1 MNKLLLKDWYVICR
15 KDEIDENKI
24 LLKYV
29 FDQEIIIWKKKERIM
44 AWENLCIHRGSRLSL
59 GSINNGIL
67 KCAYHGWEY
76 NQDAQCV
83 KIPSQPDIKIPK
95 KACVK
100 SYKVIEKM
108 NMVWINLSKE
118 ANDFVNIKEFN
129 ESNFNHVASGPY
141 IMNASAPRAI
151 ENFLD
156 VAHFPFVHENH
167 LGVKDKPMIDD
178 YDVVSSNKGIHAS
191 NVKVFQPNPDGTNK
205 SGEVIYDYHVH
216 SPFVASLGKDVSKN
230 ERFVLVF
237 YVTPISET
245 ESMIYTLTLMNFGKL
260 DDKIVRDYQD
270 FITAQDVPI
279 VESQRPELLPMDL
292 QEELS
297 IRSDKISIAYRRY
310 LKKMNISFGV
320 A

>member
-15 KDEIDENKI
+15 KEEIEENKI

-108 NMVWINLSKE
+108 NMVWINLSKD

-245 ESMIYTLTLMNFGKL
+245 KSMIYTLTLMNFGKL

-320 A
+320 S

>member
-15 KDEIDENKI
+15 KDEIEENKI

-108 NMVWINLSKE
+108 NIVWINLSKE

-191 NVKVFQPNPDGTNK
+191 NIKIFQPNPDGTNK

>member
-59 GSINNGIL
+59 GYINNGIL

-108 NMVWINLSKE
+108 NMVWINLSKDT
-118 ANDFVNIKEFN
+118 NDFVNIKEFN
-129 ESNFNHVASGPY
+129 ENNFNHVASGPY
-141 IMNASAPRAI
+141 IMKASAPRVI

-191 NVKVFQPNPDGTNK
+191 NVKIFQPNPDGTNK

>member
-15 KDEIDENKI
+15 KDEIEENKI

-95 KACVK
+95 KARVK

-191 NVKVFQPNPDGTNK
+191 NIKIFQPNPDGTNK

>member
-15 KDEIDENKI
+15 KEEIEENKI

>member
-15 KDEIDENKI
+15 KDEIEENKI

-118 ANDFVNIKEFN
+118 TNDFVNIKEFN

>member
-15 KDEIDENKI
+15 KDEIEENKI

-118 ANDFVNIKEFN
+118 TNDFVNIKEFN

-191 NVKVFQPNPDGTNK
+191 DVKVFQPNPDGTNK

-216 SPFVASLGKDVSKN
+216 SPFVASLGKDVSKKK
-230 ERFVLVF
+230 RFVLVF

-245 ESMIYTLTLMNFGKL
+245 KSMIYTLTLMNFGKL

-270 FITAQDVPI
+270 FITAQDIPI

-320 A
+320 S

>member
-15 KDEIDENKI
+15 KEEIEENKI

-108 NMVWINLSKE
+108 NMVWINLSKDT
-118 ANDFVNIKEFN
+118 NDFVNIKEFN

-191 NVKVFQPNPDGTNK
+191 NVKIFQPNPDGTNK

-320 A
+320 S

>member
-141 IMNASAPRAI
+141 IINASAPRAI

-191 NVKVFQPNPDGTNK
+191 NVKIFQPNPDGTNK

-237 YVTPISET
+237 YVTPISEA

>member
-15 KDEIDENKI
+15 KDEIEENKI

-191 NVKVFQPNPDGTNK
+191 NVKIFQPNPDGTNK

>member
-15 KDEIDENKI
+15 KDEIEENKI

-118 ANDFVNIKEFN
+118 TNDFVNIKEFN

-141 IMNASAPRAI
+141 LMKASAPRVI

-167 LGVKDKPMIDD
+167 LGVKDKPIIDD

-245 ESMIYTLTLMNFGKL
+245 KSMIYTLTLMNFGKL

-310 LKKMNISFGV
+310 LKKLNISFGV
-320 A
+320 S

>member
-1 MNKLLLKDWYVICR
+1 
-15 KDEIDENKI
+15 
-24 LLKYV
+24 
-29 FDQEIIIWKKKERIM
+29 M

-191 NVKVFQPNPDGTNK
+191 NIKIFQPNPDGTNK

>member
-15 KDEIDENKI
+15 KDEIEENKI

-320 A
+320 S

>member
-1 MNKLLLKDWYVICR
+1 MDKLLLKDWYVICR

-59 GSINNGIL
+59 GSIKKGIL

-118 ANDFVNIKEFN
+118 ENDFVNIKEFN

-320 A
+320 S

>member
-15 KDEIDENKI
+15 KDEIEENKI

-108 NMVWINLSKE
+108 NMVWINLSKDT
-118 ANDFVNIKEFN
+118 NDFVNIKEFN
-129 ESNFNHVASGPY
+129 KSNFNHVACGPY

-216 SPFVASLGKDVSKN
+216 SPFVASLGKDVSKK

>member
-15 KDEIDENKI
+15 KDEIEENKI

-191 NVKVFQPNPDGTNK
+191 NIKIFQPNPDGTNK

>member
-15 KDEIDENKI
+15 KDEIEENKI

-129 ESNFNHVASGPY
+129 ESNFNHVSSGPY
-141 IMNASAPRAI
+141 LMKASAPRVI

-167 LGVKDKPMIDD
+167 LGIKDKPMIDD

>member
-15 KDEIDENKI
+15 KEEIEENKI

-44 AWENLCIHRGSRLSL
+44 VWENLCIHRGSRLSL
-59 GSINNGIL
+59 GSIKKGIL

-83 KIPSQPDIKIPK
+83 KIPSQPEIKIPK

-100 SYKVIEKM
+100 SYQVIEKM
-108 NMVWINLSKE
+108 NMVWINLSKDT
-118 ANDFVNIKEFN
+118 NDFVNIKEFN

-156 VAHFPFVHENH
+156 VAHFPFVHESH

-191 NVKVFQPNPDGTNK
+191 NVKIFQPNPDGTNK

-216 SPFVASLGKDVSKN
+216 APFVASVGKDVSKN

>member
-1 MNKLLLKDWYVICR
+1 MEKYLNRFILTNQAKACLVQLQMNKLLLKDWYVICR
-15 KDEIDENKI
+15 REEIEENKI

-108 NMVWINLSKE
+108 NMVWINLSKDT
-118 ANDFVNIKEFN
+118 NDFVNIKEFN
-129 ESNFNHVASGPY
+129 ESNFNLVASGPY

-151 ENFLD
+151 ENFWMLLI
-156 VAHFPFVHENH
+156 FLLF
-167 LGVKDKPMIDD
+167 M
-178 YDVVSSNKGIHAS
+178 
-191 NVKVFQPNPDGTNK
+191 
-205 SGEVIYDYHVH
+205 
-216 SPFVASLGKDVSKN
+216 
-230 ERFVLVF
+230 
-237 YVTPISET
+237 
-245 ESMIYTLTLMNFGKL
+245 
-260 DDKIVRDYQD
+260 KI
-270 FITAQDVPI
+270 I
-279 VESQRPELLPMDL
+279 
-292 QEELS
+292 
-297 IRSDKISIAYRRY
+297 
-310 LKKMNISFGV
+310 
-320 A
+320 

>member
-108 NMVWINLSKE
+108 NMVWINLSKDT
-118 ANDFVNIKEFN
+118 NDFVNIKEFN
-129 ESNFNHVASGPY
+129 ENNFNHVASGPY
-141 IMNASAPRAI
+141 IMRASAPRVI

-167 LGVKDKPMIDD
+167 LGVKDKPIIDD

-216 SPFVASLGKDVSKN
+216 SPFVASLGKDVSKK

-245 ESMIYTLTLMNFGKL
+245 KSMIYTLTLMNFGKL

>member
-15 KDEIDENKI
+15 KDEIEENKI

-108 NMVWINLSKE
+108 NMVWINLSKDTS
-118 ANDFVNIKEFN
+118 DFINIKEFN
-129 ESNFNHVASGPY
+129 KSNFNHVACGPY

-216 SPFVASLGKDVSKN
+216 SPFVASLGKDISKK

-245 ESMIYTLTLMNFGKL
+245 KSMIYTLTLMNFGKL

-320 A
+320 S

>member
-59 GSINNGIL
+59 GSIKNGIL

-95 KACVK
+95 KASVK

-108 NMVWINLSKE
+108 NMVWINLSKDT
-118 ANDFVNIKEFN
+118 NDFVNIKEFN

-320 A
+320 S

>member
-1 MNKLLLKDWYVICR
+1 MDKLLLKDWYVICR

-191 NVKVFQPNPDGTNK
+191 NIKIFQPNPDGTNK

>member
-191 NVKVFQPNPDGTNK
+191 NVKIFQPNPDGTNK

-320 A
+320 S